1 MPNVLRSCGKDTI
14 RALKTAPDTASS
26 NVKAGE
32 AAAVAATMA
41 GALCHPAPLAPYRTR
56 YGSGCR
62 SSGSDT
68 LEICRISPRQSYSI
82 ELRKSTCRPI
92 SCRAAV
98 SQTNDVEAATE
109 VIKSAVKHGVKGG
122 EVAGAIEAVV
132 LENDGRITK
141 EVEEFLHAVGKDR
154 LEKVTHLQLPRIND
168 SSLRKR
174 RNNAE
179 RYAL

>member
-1 MPNVLRSCGKDTI
+1 M
-14 RALKTAPDTASS
+14 
-26 NVKAGE
+26 
-32 AAAVAATMA
+32 
-41 GALCHPAPLAPYRTR
+41 
-56 YGSGCR
+56 
-62 SSGSDT
+62 
-68 LEICRISPRQSYSI
+68 
-82 ELRKSTCRPI
+82 
-92 SCRAAV
+92 

-174 RNNAE
+174 LNNAE